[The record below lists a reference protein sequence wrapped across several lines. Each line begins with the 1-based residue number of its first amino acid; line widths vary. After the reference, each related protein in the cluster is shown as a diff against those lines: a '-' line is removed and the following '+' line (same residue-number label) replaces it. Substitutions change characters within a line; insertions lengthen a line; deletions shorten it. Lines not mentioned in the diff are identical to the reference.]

1 MKRLFSLFLA
11 FALVFGIVPVSHAQ
25 ETAEPIELTDA
36 DYAIVNEVFAQIDA
50 MEDAPAKKNTTQ
62 TQKTDAAIQIVMAS
76 ENYVEGSL
84 ERNGNSFTWWTDEGI
99 RCIYNPYMREKY
111 DNMQAP
117 ENPEPAGIYNAP
129 KATKGGWPTSK
140 QVYLIG
146 PYYGMDDSF
155 TEQYKNEAKSI
166 AAAIGD
172 TDGYTLYSGKS
183 ATIDLIADAME
194 RGAVVI
200 FDSHGTTDYEGSYI
214 GLDPDGYEV
223 YDYVSGAKYSYLCL
237 TSKAGLTTEDYND
250 GATYFTDSEGLM
262 CACVNGAAIANHMEK
277 NSPAGLLWMAICLGM
292 ATDTMCQPMR
302 AKGVEVVYGYSQSV
316 TFAGDYC
323 FEETFWDNMIAG
335 KTVAES
341 IRAMKSKWG
350 SWDWSEPIA
359 SEYGWSGTGYT
370 LSEARKYRS
379 AFPVVVSDEDAHPGQ
394 RDKGTNYGA
403 CSEQTVKSTYTLFSQ
418 AKITANS
425 NNTAWGGVAVSGDTI
440 TATPATGYFAQSATV
455 TAGTAAVTQNGNV
468 FTVNAATD
476 CTVQINFAPK
486 APVTVNFIGANAASQ
501 TGYSGDA
508 MILPVA
514 ENAEGYQFVGW
525 IESKLAEDTKEKP
538 NYYTDSFVPTVD
550 TTLYALYS
558 YEMESDGPGDYVKVT
573 TNQTDWSG
581 EYLIVYEDDGWILDS
596 SLPSIDTQYNYRTV
610 TITDGTISSAEGDPC
625 KFTISAVSGGYS
637 LLGANNKYISGSSGS
652 NKLNAGT
659 SAAANTLSIDADG
672 NADIV
677 SNTSHMRY
685 NSGDHRF
692 RYYKSS
698 SYTGQEPVTLYK
710 KSAKNVAI
718 YYTTDYTAFL
728 CNHENTHSET
738 IDATCK
744 EEGIKIVYCDDCGE
758 IILEE
763 FLPVADHSYENG
775 VCSVCG
781 QTQDYVDSWNLIL
794 GDRIGVNF
802 YLALTEE
809 NAANTQVRFTL
820 NGHSTTADAA
830 DAQIR
835 DGKYVF
841 GLDVS
846 AAQMTEE
853 ITVEVLHGGKVVESG
868 SYTVRQYA
876 QYILSNTSGAY
887 SAQTVGL
894 VKAMLSY
901 GAQAQRY
908 FGSNVGSL
916 ADAGYEQTEFTS
928 VPETVEKA
936 KITGSVTGAAYY
948 GATLLFRSNVAV
960 RFYFTG
966 DVSGLKFTV
975 NGQEQKAI
983 AKGDMSYVEIDG
995 IVPQNLDQQIT
1006 LTVTDPQGGTM
1017 IITYGPM
1024 NYMVNMSA
1032 AGSAGLQELLLKMYN
1047 YHLAAKNYTK

>member
-11 FALVFGIVPVSHAQ
+11 LILVLGVVPVTRAQ
-25 ETAEPIELTDA
+25 ETAKPIELTDE
-36 DYAIVNEVFAQIDA
+36 DYTIVNEVFAKIDA
-50 MEDAPAKKNTTQ
+50 MEDAPQKKNASQ
-62 TQKTDAAIQIVMAS
+62 TQKTDAAVQIVMAS

-117 ENPEPAGIYNAP
+117 DNPEPAGIYNAP

-172 TDGYTLYSGKS
+172 TDGYTLYAGKS
-183 ATIDLIADAME
+183 ATIDLVADAVE
-194 RGAVVI
+194 NGAVVI
-200 FDSHGTTDYEGSYI
+200 FDSHGTTDYDGDYV
-214 GLDPDGYEV
+214 GVDPDGYEV

-237 TSKAGLTTEDYND
+237 TSKSGVTSADYND
-250 GATYFTDSEGLM
+250 GASYFVDSYGDPCM
-262 CACVNGAAIANHMEK
+262 CVNGAAIANHMDK

-370 LSEARKYRS
+370 LSQARQYRS
-379 AFPVVVSDEDAHPGQ
+379 AFPIVVSDEDSHPGQ
-394 RDKGTNYGA
+394 RGTGTNYGA

-440 TATPATGYFAQSATV
+440 TATPATGYFAQGATV

-486 APVTVNFIGANAASQ
+486 TPVTVNFVGAKAASK
-501 TGYSGDA
+501 TGYSGDE

-514 ENAEGYQFVGW
+514 ENAEGCRFVGW
-525 IESKLAEDTKEKP
+525 TESRLAEDTKEKP
-538 NYYTDSFVPTVD
+538 DYYTDSFVPTVD

-581 EYLIVYEDDGWILDS
+581 EYLIVYEEGGLILDS

-610 TITDGTISSAEGDPC
+610 TITDGTISSEEGDPC
-625 KFTISAVSGGYS
+625 KFTISSVSGGYS
-637 LLGANNKYISGSSGS
+637 LLGGNNKYISGSSGS

-672 NADIV
+672 NADII

-744 EEGIKIVYCDDCGE
+744 EEGLKIVYCDDCGE
-758 IILEE
+758 IVLEE

-781 QTQDYVDSWNLIL
+781 DKQSVIEKWNLIL
-794 GDRIGVNF
+794 GDRIGINF
-802 YLALTEE
+802 YLDLEE
-809 NAANTQVRFTL
+809 AENTQVRFTL
-820 NGHSTTADAA
+820 NGHSTTVDAA
-830 DAQIR
+830 NAQIR

-868 SYTVRQYA
+868 SYSVRRYA
-876 QYILSNTSGAY
+876 QYILEDTSGAY
-887 SAQTVGL
+887 SAQTVAL

-908 FGSNVGSL
+908 FGSNLESL
-916 ADAGYEQTEFTS
+916 ADAGYETTQLIPI
-928 VPETVEKA
+928 PETVEKA

-966 DVSGLKFTV
+966 DVSDLKFTV

-1006 LTVTDPQGGTM
+1006 LTVIDTQGGAMTV
-1017 IITYGPM
+1017 TYGPM
-1024 NYMVNMSA
+1024 NYIINMSA
-1032 AGSAGLQELLLKMYN
+1032 AGSTGLQELLLKMYN